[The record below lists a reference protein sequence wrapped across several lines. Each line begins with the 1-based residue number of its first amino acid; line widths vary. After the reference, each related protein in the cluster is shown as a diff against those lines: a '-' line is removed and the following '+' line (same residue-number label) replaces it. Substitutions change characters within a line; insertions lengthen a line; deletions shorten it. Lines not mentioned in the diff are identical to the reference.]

1 MRNSAQILEDISA
14 FQPNEDA
21 WLPLEDLLEE
31 LWMSGISEEF
41 LPILFGVFERYPEDD
56 GAGVL
61 WSILHGVE
69 GLPFDYEPILK
80 ESMSKK
86 PSFMGEI
93 MLKRLSN
100 EQAG

>member
-1 MRNSAQILEDISA
+1 MRSSAQILEDISTS
-14 FQPNEDA
+14 QLIEDE

-31 LWMSGISEEF
+31 LWMSGVSEKF

-100 EQAG
+100 ERAG

>member
-1 MRNSAQILEDISA
+1 MRSASQILEDISA
-14 FQPNEDA
+14 FEPIEDN
-21 WLPLEDLLEE
+21 WLSLEDLLEE
-31 LWMSGISEEF
+31 LWMSGVSEEF

-69 GLPFDYEPILK
+69 GLPFDYEPLLK

-86 PSFMGEI
+86 PSFMGQI
-93 MLKRLSN
+93 MLKRLCN
-100 EQAG
+100 ERAG